1 MAKSTSSNGRK
12 LSPRPHDVAPTSAS
26 VSLQFGNCNLSSPHP
41 AGLSMPT
48 HIAISAMSVPATQ
61 QTPLLSLKV
70 VRVNPLKLVLA
81 NRRDA
86 YVVIDH

>member
-1 MAKSTSSNGRK
+1 MTPPRVRLPLFAIWK
-12 LSPRPHDVAPTSAS
+12 LQSIIAAPRG
-26 VSLQFGNCNLSSPHP
+26 F
-41 AGLSMPT
+41 SMPT
-48 HIAISAMSVPATQ
+48 HIAISAMSVPPTQ
-61 QTPLLSLKV
+61 QTRLLSLKV